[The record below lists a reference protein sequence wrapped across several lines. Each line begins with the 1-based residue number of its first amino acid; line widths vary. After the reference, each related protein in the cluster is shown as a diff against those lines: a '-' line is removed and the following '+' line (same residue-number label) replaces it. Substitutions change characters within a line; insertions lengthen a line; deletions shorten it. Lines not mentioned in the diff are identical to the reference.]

1 MKSGRAI
8 QSTVFETNRPWRLL
22 LTLSIPSVLT
32 TLIMLLYNMADVFF
46 VGQLNDRMQ
55 VAAVSLCSPIFSLVS
70 AVGMLFGNGGSI
82 RCATLLGEQKREQ
95 VRAASAFCF
104 WGVIVMGT
112 LLSVGMLLFLPRVLS
127 LLGASENTFAPARS
141 YLTVMACGIPL
152 MLFCQSMSALLRA
165 DGEVRAPMYGN
176 MIGSLSN
183 IILDPLFILLL
194 GRGVR
199 GAAEVTVIANIL
211 NAAWLVGLLYRKRGL
226 FSVSPRDIRFIW
238 DLTGAVLL
246 LGLPMMVN
254 TLLTSFSGVI
264 NNRFLTQYG
273 DLFLAANGV
282 SSKLRMVVYMLIMGV
297 CMGIQPAISYYH
309 GAKDR
314 DRMRRILRVALL
326 STTAI
331 GILLSVAGAV
341 FRNPLIALFINDAE
355 VIRYGS
361 VMVLGSLAGGP
372 FQGVLQLSIVYLQG
386 TGNVSAATG
395 FVVFRQIAH
404 LLLLVGMNVLFGF
417 IGLVF
422 SASATTILCAAT
434 GVLLCRRQI
443 VNART
448 NMTNQQTG

>member
-1 MKSGRAI
+1 M
-8 QSTVFETNRPWRLL
+8 
-22 LTLSIPSVLT
+22 
-32 TLIMLLYNMADVFF
+32 
-46 VGQLNDRMQ
+46 
-55 VAAVSLCSPIFSLVS
+55 
-70 AVGMLFGNGGSI
+70 
-82 RCATLLGEQKREQ
+82 
-95 VRAASAFCF
+95 
-104 WGVIVMGT
+104 
-112 LLSVGMLLFLPRVLS
+112 
-127 LLGASENTFAPARS
+127 
-141 YLTVMACGIPL
+141 
-152 MLFCQSMSALLRA
+152 
-165 DGEVRAPMYGN
+165 
-176 MIGSLSN
+176 
-183 IILDPLFILLL
+183 
-194 GRGVR
+194 
-199 GAAEVTVIANIL
+199 
-211 NAAWLVGLLYRKRGL
+211 

-395 FVVFRQIAH
+395 FAVFRQIAH